1 MADKKTYPE
10 IVFLVSHPSDLNLSF
25 KIMKFLVNKN
35 FLILVQNNRFSSK
48 ISMTLEKR
56 SIKNYEILLKEIRYG
71 KINVL
76 QNLKDSFKLKR
87 YLMRYKNSKLIIFD
101 KSQLISNIA
110 ISCFKKYLIVSYFT
124 KDTNKKKI
132 DVKLSIITLL
142 YSFFLFLRPVLSYN
156 TKKGFNINTQARPEY
171 KNILYWNGPGP
182 VNKKIS
188 FPTKIIVSNNEIIIF
203 GSRFT
208 EWQIDKR
215 QKIIEEI
222 LFFYREVFKNF
233 PKSSYLYCPHPR
245 ESKNE
250 FEILKGIFGDS
261 LLLMNNYISAEDL
274 LENKDANK
282 FCISISSAASKSAYL
297 MGFKSYIF
305 VNKINFEHEFRQ
317 TMQSVHTDLCD
328 QYFNPPKSENDLI
341 EYSVHY
347 DSGDLKKLYA
357 FLK

>member
-124 KDTNKKKI
+124 KNTNKRV
-132 DVKLSIITLL
+132 DVKLSIITLF
-142 YSFFLFLRPVLSYN
+142 YSIFLFLRPVLAYK
-156 TKKGFNINTQARPEY
+156 TKKGFNINTQARPGY

-188 FPTKIIVSNNEIIIF
+188 FPTKIIASNDEIIIF

-208 EWQIDKR
+208 EWQIRKR
-215 QKIIEEI
+215 QEIIEEI
-222 LFFYREVFKNF
+222 LFFYKELFKNF

-250 FEILKGIFGDS
+250 FKVLKNIFGDS
-261 LLLMNNYISAEDL
+261 LLLINDFISAEDL

-305 VNKINFEHEFRQ
+305 ANKINFENEFHQ
-317 TMQSVHTDLCD
+317 TMQSVHTGLCD
-328 QYFNPPKSENDLI
+328 QYFNPPNSEDDLI
-341 EYSVHY
+341 EYPVHY
-347 DSGDLKKLYA
+347 DAGSLKKLYA